1 MPLAAATATA
11 SCTQARAM
19 LQAHSS
25 ARTCPTRM
33 PVTVQIAL
41 KATFATSLL
50 HTTGQRS
57 S

>member
-1 MPLAAATATA
+1 
-11 SCTQARAM
+11 M